1 MIRPHISV
9 VPWARGDP
17 FGPLFWEE
25 QFMNLKRLL
34 LGAGLL
40 AGAGVLGATQ
50 IGQASDHD
58 DGETDIKS
66 RALNITDHYA
76 FKQGSNLVLIMYV
89 NPRSLPGRQ
98 YNLSTNARY
107 DIHVSK
113 VADKL
118 ATPGLAED
126 FVFRFEAGAPVADGS
141 QPITLTEIKSGTAG
155 TPSTGSSATFGVSQ
169 ANSAVAGSAGPD
181 GSKFWVGMRADSFTF
196 DVQRFFQVRTYL
208 ATRFFGGPG
217 GVGNA
222 AATLAPNCKGQAF
235 LGGQTV
241 LGGLPDPDNDNIN
254 LWNPSSCAPDFTHN
268 YNVTALVLEVPIA
281 SLGGTVFDTWSTI
294 SVKQ

>member
-1 MIRPHISV
+1 M
-9 VPWARGDP
+9 
-17 FGPLFWEE
+17 
-25 QFMNLKRLL
+25 KRLL

-50 IGQASDHD
+50 VGQASDHD

-76 FKQGSNLVLIMYV
+76 FKSGNNLVLIMYV

-107 DIHVSK
+107 EIHVSK

-141 QPITLTEIKSGTAG
+141 QPITLTELKGGTAG
-155 TPSTGSSATFGVSQ
+155 TPMTGSSATFAASQ
-169 ANSAVAGSAGPD
+169 SNTGSAVAGTAGPD

-217 GVGNA
+217 GIGD
-222 AATLAPNCKGQAF
+222 ATASLAPNCKGQNF
-235 LGGQTV
+235 LGGV
-241 LGGLPDPDNDNIN
+241 AGLGTPGVDEGDGDNIN
-254 LWNPSSCAPDFTHN
+254 LWNPASCAPDFTHN
-268 YNVTALVLEVPIA
+268 YNVTAMVLEIPIA